1 MGLWKVVPEQPELI
15 SRGFQI
21 IMVELLGVGE
31 KNESRG
37 ILKSL
42 VN

>member
-21 IMVELLGVGE
+21 MMVELLGVGE
-31 KNESRG
+31 KMSPEG
-37 ILKSL
+37 F
-42 VN
+42 